1 MNLAARNVDP
11 NLWRAVLAPGTL
23 PLYESDGAL
32 AIFEDAT
39 GYVPNAAA
47 EAQNDDRIDEEAG
60 VIRGVKILG
69 LQSRNTART
78 IGGTYEEF
86 GDAVDDFYSYSA
98 EALRDAIP
106 LFEGIKVIINHP
118 EFSYSRDGRR
128 SASPADREAEDV
140 FGRLVNVRMEGDG
153 LYADHQYLKS
163 HPFARR
169 FVEIARRMPNVL
181 AYSPAATGL
190 PQLVNGR
197 PVITK
202 ITDAR
207 SVDLVGE
214 RPGTTSSLFESEKP
228 IMADS
233 QDIDRA
239 TATYED
245 DAPEL
250 NPDMGNTLAEDAAD
264 GDPGA
269 DHFDAAFEKEVV
281 GIWQGEGTPQEK
293 AKKIAALAKQ
303 QEQIAGIR
311 GKAQGAEEEV
321 DDDDDDDVDLEESAT
336 SAVANDDAAR
346 EAERLTPG
354 KTVAESECGPK
365 EEMGKKLAE
374 SQAQLRQLRESATK
388 LVRKA
393 KRDTEKKAAAQFAI
407 REAAI
412 FESIALLTE
421 AQAPVRA
428 LHVKAMANLGDT
440 KERQQ
445 YIGQCVGKRS
455 LPQPRSQAA
464 GGAPLH
470 ESAGQGA
477 GKPQR
482 EAISAKISSKD
493 PKDVESIVSFLRGGP
508 ALV

>member
-1 MNLAARNVDP
+1 MRSLNPFDY
-11 NLWRAVLAPGTL
+11 RAIMAPSTL
-23 PLYESDGAL
+23 PLYESAGPL

-39 GYVPNAAA
+39 GYVPDAAA
-47 EAQNDDRIDEEAG
+47 EAANDDRIDEANG
-60 VIRGVKILG
+60 IIRGVKILG

-118 EFSYSRDGRR
+118 EFSYTRDGRR

-140 FGRLVNVRMEGDG
+140 FGRLVNVRMGADG

-214 RPGTTSSLFESEKP
+214 RPGTTSSLFESEALY
-228 IMADS
+228 MAES
-233 QDIDRA
+233 QEALIDR
-239 TATYED
+239 TVETHED

-250 NPDMGNTLAEDAAD
+250 NPDMGGTALAEDAAD
-264 GDPGA
+264 GDGAGAA

-311 GKAQGAEEEV
+311 GKADGEEDAA
-321 DDDDDDDVDLEESAT
+321 DDDDDDDVDLEETASALV
-336 SAVANDDAAR
+336 SGDQGAADAD
-346 EAERLTPG
+346 RLTPG
-354 KTVAESECGPK
+354 KTCMESAAPGDDL
-365 EEMGKKLAE
+365 GKKLAE
-374 SQAQLRQLRESATK
+374 TQGQLRQLRESATK
-388 LVRKA
+388 ALRKT
-393 KRDTEKKAAAQFAI
+393 KRETEKKASQKSAA

-412 FESIALLTE
+412 FESISLLNE
-421 AQAPVRA
+421 QGSPVRE
-428 LHVKAMANLGDT
+428 LHVKAMASLGST
-440 KERQQ
+440 AERKR
-445 YIGQCVGKRS
+445 YIATCVPKRS
-455 LPQPRSQAA
+455 GPQPRSQTA
-464 GGAPLH
+464 APLH

-477 GKPQR
+477 GKPQNT
-482 EAISAKISSKD
+482 ALVAKVGSKD
-493 PKDVESIVSFLRGGP
+493 PKDVADIVSFLRGGS